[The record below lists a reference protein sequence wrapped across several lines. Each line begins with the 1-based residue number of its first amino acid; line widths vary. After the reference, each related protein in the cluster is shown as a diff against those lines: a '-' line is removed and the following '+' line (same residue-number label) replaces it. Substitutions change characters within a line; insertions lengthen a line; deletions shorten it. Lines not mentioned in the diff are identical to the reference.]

1 MAHPIKIKQEAVKL
15 RKEGLSIP
23 AIAKKLSIAKS
34 TTSLWVRSVP
44 LSEEIRSQ
52 LSENSMKANEKGRE
66 IMRIRRFLD
75 RQKDAKEAN
84 NILALLQGSI
94 DKNFWQLCA
103 AILFWCEGSKRNLSV
118 VGFINSDPQMIR
130 VFLMAFR
137 IAFVLEEKKF
147 RIVIHLHNYH
157 DEKKQKIFWSEVTQ
171 IPEEQFTKSYIKPNT
186 QIRKREGYP
195 GCISIKYF
203 DARLAKKLDALYHAF
218 AMKYGGLVKG
228 L

>member
-1 MAHPIKIKQEAVKL
+1 MAHPIKIKQEAVRL

-34 TTSLWVRSVP
+34 TTSLWVRSIP

-66 IMRIRRFLD
+66 VMRIRRLLD
-75 RQKDAKEAN
+75 RQKDEKEAN
-84 NILALLQGSI
+84 NILALLQGGI
-94 DKNFWQLCA
+94 DKNFWRLCA
-103 AILFWCEGSKRNLSV
+103 AILFWCEGSKRNLSA

-130 VFLMAFR
+130 IFLMAFR

-157 DEKKQKIFWSEVTQ
+157 DEKKQKTFWSEVTQ
-171 IPEEQFTKSYIKPNT
+171 IPEEQFSKSYIKPNT
-186 QIRKREGYP
+186 QIRKRDGYP
-195 GCISIKYF
+195 GCVSIKYF

>member
-1 MAHPIKIKQEAVKL
+1 MAHPIKTREEAVRL
-15 RKEGLSIP
+15 REEGLSIP

-34 TTSLWVRSVP
+34 TTSLWVGSVP

-52 LSENSMKANEKGRE
+52 LYKNSMEANEKGRE
-66 IMRIRRFLD
+66 VTRIKRLLD
-75 RQKDAKEAN
+75 RQKDVKEAD
-84 NILALLQGSI
+84 NILTLLQRSF

-103 AILFWCEGSKRNLSV
+103 AILFWCEGSKRNLSA

-130 VFLMAFR
+130 IFLMAFR
-137 IAFVLEEKKF
+137 IAFELDEKKF

-157 DEKKQKIFWSEVTQ
+157 DEKKQKTFWSEVTQ
-171 IPEEQFTKSYIKPNT
+171 IPEKQFTKSYIKKST
-186 QIRKREGYP
+186 QIRKRDGYP

-203 DARLAKKLDALYHAF
+203 DAKLAKKLDALYHAF